1 VQTTQHSIA
10 SISSLTGI
18 AKEVLRKWEDRYGFP
33 LPARDSLG
41 RRVYDAGQLS
51 RLLQIKLLMDR
62 GCRAGQVVALS
73 LDGLASLQM
82 GMPTQTDCGLTE
94 DMTRDVIAAL
104 KNSDPQTITH
114 LFNRELALRGL
125 RDFVCQLLPALS
137 SMIGHAWADGRI
149 GVRHEHLYSEHVQAL
164 LTQAINSIEKKNLG
178 PRIVMSTPSGEQHT
192 MGLLMAQLM
201 LTLEGGECIPLGGQL
216 AADELLHAAIQFE
229 ADVISLSFSEAF
241 PIKKAIQF
249 LTHLR
254 AHCPHTI
261 RIWASGSGVTR
272 NPPKIAGVDII
283 TSLEHAIDALRAYR
297 LVH

>member
-1 VQTTQHSIA
+1 MQTTQHSIA

-33 LPARDSLG
+33 LPTRDSLG

-125 RDFVCQLLPALS
+125 RDFVCPLLPALS

-164 LTQAINSIEKKNLG
+164 LTQAINSSG
-178 PRIVMSTPSGEQHT
+178 GRTDPR
-192 MGLLMAQLM
+192 
-201 LTLEGGECIPLGGQL
+201 
-216 AADELLHAAIQFE
+216 
-229 ADVISLSFSEAF
+229 
-241 PIKKAIQF
+241 
-249 LTHLR
+249 
-254 AHCPHTI
+254 
-261 RIWASGSGVTR
+261 
-272 NPPKIAGVDII
+272 
-283 TSLEHAIDALRAYR
+283 
-297 LVH
+297 